1 MKNSFI
7 RSSSRH
13 LCGFRNNNNN
23 NNNNNKK
30 QRVRLYS
37 PLWTVAATTTLFA
50 HSASAFVP
58 NFLAKQQQQQQ
69 QQHQWFSTTSSDY
82 ATPDE
87 IQTLLNNEKTVILDV
102 RRADE
107 IQSSGYFKTSKQQ
120 WVTIPCTP
128 TDASLLQ
135 MTASNLLR
143 DKSAPVL
150 VHCAAGKRAA
160 MAKQVLEEM
169 GYETVV
175 NAGGF
180 AALEPFVEKN

>member
-1 MKNSFI
+1 M
-7 RSSSRH
+7 
-13 LCGFRNNNNN
+13 
-23 NNNNNKK
+23 
-30 QRVRLYS
+30 VRI
-37 PLWTVAATTTLFA
+37 PLLTVATTTSLLTQYY
-50 HSASAFVP
+50 SVSAFVP
-58 NFLAKQQQQQQ
+58 AAMS
-69 QQHQWFSTTSSDY
+69 QHRHFFFSSSTSSDDNY

-87 IQTLLNNEKTVILDV
+87 IQTLLQNERTVILDV

-107 IQSSGYFKTSKQQ
+107 IQASGYLKTPSNHQ

-128 TDASLLQ
+128 TDATLLQ

-169 GYETVV
+169 GYTNVV

-180 AALEPFVEKN
+180 AALESFVEKN